1 MKEND
6 FDIVVIIV
14 DKKYTEKILDAVE
27 TVGVTGSTILPGR
40 GRSANSKVYLL
51 GIPIEQQRE
60 FILFMVPR
68 SKTAEVF
75 QIALDLG
82 ELNKPNQGLVF
93 VLEVKQVGG
102 LCFPAGN

>member
-1 MKEND
+1 MREKD

-27 TVGVTGSTILPGR
+27 AIGVVGSTILPGR
-40 GRSANSKVYLL
+40 GRNANSKVFLL
-51 GIPIEQQRE
+51 GIPIEPQRE

-68 SKTAEVF
+68 SKTGEVY
-75 QIALDLG
+75 QTALDVGGLH
-82 ELNKPNQGLVF
+82 EPNKGLVF

-102 LCFPAGN
+102 LSFPAGS